1 MTVRK
6 GFFIVLRLI
15 LFIVSTVILYTILR
29 FLIKGMSPSR
39 KGANRSVEPE
49 ELVQDPCCQTYIPK
63 RLAIRKTVAGR
74 EVYFCNQDCL
84 HKYVKN
90 SRSQRQ

>member
-1 MTVRK
+1 M
-6 GFFIVLRLI
+6 LRLI
-15 LFIVSTVILYTILR
+15 LFVVFTVILYALLH
-29 FLIKGMSPSR
+29 FLIKGMTPSR
-39 KGANRSVEPE
+39 KRTNGSAEPE

-63 RLAIRKTVAGR
+63 RLAIRKTVAGK

-90 SRSQRQ
+90 SKPHEQ